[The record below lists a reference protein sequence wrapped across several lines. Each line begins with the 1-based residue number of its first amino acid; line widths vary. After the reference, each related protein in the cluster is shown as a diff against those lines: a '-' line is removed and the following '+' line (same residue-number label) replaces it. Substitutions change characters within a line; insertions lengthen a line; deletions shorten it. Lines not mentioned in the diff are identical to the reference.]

1 MADYQK
7 IHNGSRIDADTFK
20 DILNHIRLR
29 VTEDYEFPP
38 EIVRIEG
45 TTIATLGNFS
55 ASTGKPKSKF
65 TLYWEK
71 MGDKRYWF
79 DEEAVIT

>member
-38 EIVRIEG
+38 AVPAHSHRLQFLPLKCP
-45 TTIATLGNFS
+45 IA
-55 ASTGKPKSKF
+55 
-65 TLYWEK
+65 
-71 MGDKRYWF
+71 MGLS
-79 DEEAVIT
+79 VL